1 MTQKSW
7 KTAYWIV
14 TVLYSLFM
22 LSTAI
27 PDVLV
32 ADGAIIFFASL
43 KYPAYLLPIVG
54 WAKVLGIIG
63 IWQRK
68 WPFLRE
74 WAYAGLAID
83 TLGAFLSHLS
93 VGDTPAFASISG
105 TAFVLTLVSYW
116 LLRKAYGSG
125 ARLAAVC

>member
-1 MTQKSW
+1 MTTKSW
-7 KTAYWIV
+7 KIAYWIV

-22 LSTAI
+22 ITTAL
-27 PDVLV
+27 PDVLM
-32 ADGAIIFFASL
+32 AEGAVIFFESL
-43 KYPAYLLPIVG
+43 QYPAYLLPIVG
-54 WAKVLGIIG
+54 WAKLLGIVG

-93 VGDTPAFASISG
+93 VGHPPYIFLIAL

-116 LLRKAYGSG
+116 LLRKAYGST
-125 ARLAAVC
+125 ARLAAVK